1 MRHCAMAENNTV
13 FAAYTQGL
21 RIKKDETGILDGA
34 VIRSENAADNE
45 KARHYG
51 RAADHSA

>member
-1 MRHCAMAENNTV
+1 MAENNTV